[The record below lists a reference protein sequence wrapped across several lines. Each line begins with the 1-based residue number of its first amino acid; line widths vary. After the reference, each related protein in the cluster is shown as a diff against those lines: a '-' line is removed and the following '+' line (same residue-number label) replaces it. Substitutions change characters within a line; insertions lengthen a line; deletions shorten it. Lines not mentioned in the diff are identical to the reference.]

1 MKKSDSLSDIINNI
15 LLLGCL
21 VFLWSQFAPAKY
33 GGPAEYIIVNGISMQ
48 PTYHSG
54 DLVISHVSAS
64 YQVGEVVAYW
74 DKQTN
79 RFVIHR
85 IVGLENGQ
93 YTLKGDN
100 NPENDIAHPTQSEIV
115 GKQWLHLPGAG
126 SWLGALGASKGTA
139 LALTVLGG
147 VVVSGLLLQPGAP
160 AGKTRK
166 NKPLLPASLASVLPQ
181 GGNWAQSVVEAG
193 LYVSAF
199 LALLALITV
208 VMAFSRPIATQTSTN
223 LTYQQSGNFFYSA
236 SGTSGVYDTDTVRSG
251 EPIFPKLTCNMSVGF
266 TYSLTG
272 DQLQN
277 VTGTHQLSAVVM
289 DAQSGWQR
297 TIPLVAQTAFNG
309 NSYSDASSLNL
320 CQILDLVAA
329 VETQT
334 EFSPSTYTLLIL
346 PRAAV
351 SAQVGGQSISDTF
364 EPVLKFAFDKVHFYY
379 VKESS
384 DPETKDPLNP
394 VKSGKLS
401 NPLQQTNSISLLG
414 FETDVASARRW
425 SVVGLVLA
433 LCGLGL
439 SGLYIYDT
447 AQQSQDGLMHI
458 KLGNLVMNVYDRGF
472 DNQANFIEV
481 ADIDDLARL
490 AERQNTSILHFT
502 RGILHYYL
510 VQANGTTYRYVVSDK
525 KRPASLM
532 KMDKT
537 SHAAEEEV

>member
-1 MKKSDSLSDIINNI
+1 MKKSDSLSDIITNI
-15 LLLGCL
+15 FLLGCL

-33 GGPAEYIIVNGISMQ
+33 GGPAEYIIVRGGSMQ
-48 PTYHSG
+48 PTFQQG
-54 DLVISHVSAS
+54 DLVISHTSDN
-64 YQVGEVVAYW
+64 YQVGDVVTYW
-74 DKQTN
+74 DNDAN
-79 RFVIHR
+79 RYIIHR
-85 IVGLENGQ
+85 IVGVENGRFI
-93 YTLKGDN
+93 LKGDN
-100 NPENDIAHPTQSEIV
+100 NPENDSARPTQSEII
-115 GKQWLHLPGAG
+115 GRLWLHLPGAG
-126 SWLGALGASKGTA
+126 NWLGALANTKSAA

-166 NKPLLPASLASVLPQ
+166 NKPVLPASLASALPQ
-181 GGNWAQSVVEAG
+181 GGNWAQSAVEAG

-199 LALLALITV
+199 LALIALIAV
-208 VMAFSRPIATQTSTN
+208 VMAFSRPILTQTSTDLN
-223 LTYQQSGNFFYSA
+223 YEQNGNFFYSA
-236 SGTSGVYDTDTVRSG
+236 SATAGVYDTDTVRSG
-251 EPIFPKLTCNMSVGF
+251 EPIFPKLTCNMSIGF

-272 DQLQN
+272 DQLQD

-289 DAQSGWQR
+289 DSQSGWQR

-334 EFSPSTYTLLIL
+334 EFSPNTYTLLIL
-346 PRAAV
+346 PRTAV
-351 SAQVGGQSISDTF
+351 SAKVGGQGFSNSF
-364 EPVLKFAFDKVHFYY
+364 EPVLKFGFDKVHFYY
-379 VKESS
+379 VKESA

-401 NPLQQTNSISLLG
+401 NPLQKSNSINLLG
-414 FETDVASARRW
+414 FESDVASARRW

-447 AQQSQDGLMHI
+447 AQQSQDGLMRI

-472 DNQANFIEV
+472 DNQPNFIEV

-532 KMDKT
+532 KMDKM
-537 SHAAEEEV
+537 SRAAEEEV